1 MKYFGL
7 FLFLDRVIHLYL
19 YYIVMACFLA
29 LVPNL
34 NPNYPLFH
42 YIFKFAGFYLI
53 PPIFGVSFSPMIL
66 MIILVLLSMGIRK
79 IYVKLF
85 LKNEQKNQTLSDEF
99 IKNIFIEVDDIN
111 KNNSEDKEDN
121 GD

>member
-19 YYIVMACFLA
+19 YYVVMACFLA
-29 LVPNL
+29 LVPSI
-34 NPNYPLFH
+34 NPDYPLFH
-42 YIFKFAGFYLI
+42 YIFKFAGFYLF
-53 PPIFGVSFSPMIL
+53 PPVFGISFSPMIL
-66 MIILVLLSMGIRK
+66 MITLVLLSMGLRK

-85 LKNEQKNQTLSDEF
+85 FKNELNNQTLNNEF
-99 IKNIFIEVDDIN
+99 VKNIFIELDDIN
-111 KNNSEDKEDN
+111 KNNSEDKENN